1 LPIINAQLAAMK
13 SDGTYQTI
21 LNKWF

>member
-1 LPIINAQLAAMK
+1 VPIINAQLAAMK
-13 SDGTYQTI
+13 TDGTYQTI